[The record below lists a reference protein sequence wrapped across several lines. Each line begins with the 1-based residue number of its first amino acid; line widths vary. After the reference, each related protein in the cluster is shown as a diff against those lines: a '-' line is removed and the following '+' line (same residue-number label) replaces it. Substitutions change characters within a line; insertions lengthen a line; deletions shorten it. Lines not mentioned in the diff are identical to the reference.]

1 MHYVVFI
8 YYFCM
13 LCVFFILF
21 ACKDDIDK
29 AKRKLKLVEETSDLQ
44 TEAEEEPNF
53 KRKRNNRYIST
64 SDEDDGHITP
74 PPIKKKILNKTAA
87 AAYYRDTRQAQ
98 PNITRDSREAPST
111 PESLQDT
118 VVSLLTHIKAQNDI
132 IISILREKHT
142 RFWI

>member
-74 PPIKKKILNKTAA
+74 PPIK
-87 AAYYRDTRQAQ
+87 
-98 PNITRDSREAPST
+98 
-111 PESLQDT
+111 
-118 VVSLLTHIKAQNDI
+118 
-132 IISILREKHT
+132 
-142 RFWI
+142 